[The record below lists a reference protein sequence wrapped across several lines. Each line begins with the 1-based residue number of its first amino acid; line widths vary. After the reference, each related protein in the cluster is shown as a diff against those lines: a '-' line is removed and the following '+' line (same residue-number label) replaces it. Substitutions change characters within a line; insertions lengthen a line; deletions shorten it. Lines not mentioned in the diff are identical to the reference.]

1 MIYDTPKITD
11 VDAWM
16 EKTKEFAFRCMK
28 RNVLEHPFMKDLLQ
42 GKLPK
47 EKVQEFFRQW
57 YSFALEVNTSMGTL
71 YHRFNALTRR
81 LPELEDILT
90 DKIADE
96 FGNPGP
102 GGHIRTLEATGQALG
117 VSREEMAGAR
127 LSPHARAF
135 CDFVVRITLEG
146 TIGEYATRICFVE
159 GQAAHFSGAFHKAL
173 ATHYLPRED
182 DHYFGLHEEAD
193 SADHGKHMGHGQGA
207 QRMVELLIENDEFK
221 FRPGFSPEY
230 IVAMFYTLRGLFFD
244 DLYKGVNYESLLA

>member
-1 MIYDTPKITD
+1 MIYYTPPIED
-11 VDAWM
+11 VSAWM
-16 EKTKEFAFRCMK
+16 VKMREFAYSCVK
-28 RNVLEHPFMKDLLQ
+28 RNVLEHPFVRDVTD

-47 EKVQEFFRQW
+47 KKVQEFFRQW

-96 FGNPGP
+96 FGQPGP
-102 GGHIRTLEATGQALG
+102 GGHIRTLEATAQALG
-117 VSREEMAGAR
+117 VSRAELVDAK

-135 CDFVVRITLEG
+135 CDFTVRLTLEG
-146 TIGEYATRICFVE
+146 TIGEYATRVCFVE
-159 GQAAHFSGAFHKAL
+159 GQASRFSGAFHRAL
-173 ATHYLPRED
+173 AAHYLPKEH

-193 SADHGKHMGHGQGA
+193 SKDHAGHMGHGKSA
-207 QRMVELLIENDEFK
+207 ARMVELLIEHQEFK

-230 IVAMFYTLRGLFFD
+230 IIAMVYRLRGLMFD
-244 DLYKGVNYESLLA
+244 DIYYDRSEDFWF